1 MKRTGMLAAF
11 VLFLAVAALAL
22 IACSGDDDDDDD
34 GGGSATST
42 QQSGGGGSTATAT
55 SDDGGDDDGD
65 DDDGGGGDNSGD
77 DDGDNGSSG
86 GDLDPCALLTD
97 DEVADAV
104 GGDVADGESF
114 VMGSQQVAPGVE
126 VTIAGCYYVSESTG
140 GDLTI
145 IVWNAEGAETDQII
159 DFVCQDKEE
168 FDGVGD
174 GGCWYDDAHSEL
186 QVAEGSSFIDISGA
200 IDGNPEE
207 VLPELAE
214 KVFSR
219 L

>member
-1 MKRTGMLAAF
+1 MKRTGTIAAA
-11 VLFLAVAALAL
+11 VLLLMIAALAL
-22 IACSGDDDDDDD
+22 GACGDDDDDDD
-34 GGGSATST
+34 DDAGGATST
-42 QQSGGGGSTATAT
+42 QSSGQSTATAT
-55 SDDGGDDDGD
+55 SDGDDDGD
-65 DDDGGGGDNSGD
+65 DDSGGNTG
-77 DDGDNGSSG
+77 G

-104 GGDVADGESF
+104 GGSVGDGEAF
-114 VMGSQQVAPGVE
+114 VLGSQQVAPGVE
-126 VTIAGCYYVSESTG
+126 VTIAGCYYVSDSTG

-145 IVWNAEGAETDQII
+145 IVWNAEGAETDQILG
-159 DFVCQDKEE
+159 FVCQDKEE

-174 GGCWYDDAHSEL
+174 GGCWYDDAHTEL
-186 QVAEGSSFIDISGA
+186 QVVEGSSFIDITGA
-200 IDGNPEE
+200 IEGNPEE